1 MKIKSKLN
9 KSDYIQISK
18 LFSTA
23 SFNSFASQDEE
34 KINTIVNTF
43 KEYCIDYHEFTLAQ
57 AYVTFYKLL
66 AKKYKNEY
74 VYKNIVLKDIILK
87 NHHIK
92 DCITIPEFNV
102 NKSKADLAV
111 FNGTSTVYEIKS
123 EIDSTD
129 RLKSQMSDYESFFE
143 FLNVVISQRHLSKV
157 KRIVPFAVGIYVL
170 DDKCK
175 IILEREATSNLSNIT
190 HKSLFY
196 ALRKP
201 EYLYIIERKFGYIPK
216 IPNTQIFAYCYGLF
230 CSIEIEEAHNLV
242 IEALRLRQFKDEQIN
257 LISLLP
263 ESLKP
268 ISFTKRYNK
277 SNCDNIINSLKILH
291 N

>member
-23 SFNSFASQDEE
+23 SFNSFALQDEE
-34 KINTIVNTF
+34 EINGIVNTF
-43 KEYCIDYHEFTLAQ
+43 KEFCIDYKEFTLEK
-57 AYVTFYKLL
+57 AYVNFYKLL
-66 AKKYKNEY
+66 SKKYKNEY

-87 NHHIK
+87 NHRIK
-92 DCITIPEFNV
+92 DCVTIPEFNV
-102 NKSKADLAV
+102 GKSKADLAV

-123 EIDSTD
+123 DIDSTD
-129 RLKSQMSDYESFFE
+129 RLKSQMSDYENFFE
-143 FLNVVISQRHLSKV
+143 FLNVVISHKHLRKV
-157 KRIVPFAVGIYVL
+157 KKIVPYSAGIYIL
-170 DDKCK
+170 DDNCK
-175 IILEREATSNLSNIT
+175 IILEKEAISNLSNIT

-201 EYLYIIERKFGYIPK
+201 EYLYIIERTFGYIPK
-216 IPNTQIFAYCYGLF
+216 IPNTQIFLYCYGLF
-230 CSIEIEEAHNLV
+230 CTIDIEEAHNLV
-242 IEALRLRQFKDEQIN
+242 TEALKLRQFKDEQIN

-277 SNCDNIINSLKILH
+277 SNCDNIMNCLTVLH

>member
-23 SFNSFASQDEE
+23 SFNSFALQDEE

-74 VYKNIVLKDIILK
+74 VYKNVVLKDIILK

-92 DCITIPEFNV
+92 DCITIPEFIV

-157 KRIVPFAVGIYVL
+157 KRIVPFAAGIYVL
-170 DDKCK
+170 DDNCK

-230 CSIEIEEAHNLV
+230 CTVEIEEAHNLV

-257 LISLLP
+257 LISSLP

-277 SNCDNIINSLKILH
+277 SNCDNIINSLTILH